1 MGLSLLFT
9 RFATALLRDK
19 RYVITRYELNNLAIK
34 AGATNHYSYCFS
46 HSKKFSAMILS
57 AEQERVSIDIEPVE
71 RQLGKALEIRIRQ
84 FDPRLAFS
92 GLWVLMILECLIKI
106 QPEAVSFS
114 QVLGLYEDGPAEIV
128 ALGQETFEVTFRGAK
143 VYSKIYRFGSFFVCT
158 TREKNQ
164 FPLNL

>member
-1 MGLSLLFT
+1 MRLSLLFT
-9 RFATALLRDK
+9 RFASATLRDK

-34 AGATNHYSYCFS
+34 AGATSHYSYCFS

-57 AEQERVSIDIEPVE
+57 SEQEKVSIDIEPVE
-71 RQLGKALEIRIRQ
+71 RRLGKALEIRIRE
-84 FDPRLAFS
+84 FAPRLALS
-92 GLWVLMILECLIKI
+92 GLWILMILECLIKI

-128 ALGQETFEVTFRGAK
+128 ALGQEAFEVTFQGAR
-143 VYSKIYRFGSFFVCT
+143 VYSKIYQIDGLFICI